1 MYLTLVDREID
12 IAKNNILLQ
21 NQEHTEIN
29 YQNKVCIKPWGHE
42 FLIYKNNKVAIW
54 YVVIKKG
61 EETSL
66 HCHFKK
72 DTLLITLSGTARIK
86 LINDV
91 ILPLNILETIY
102 IPRYKFHSLSSFSD
116 ETIIMEIEIFS
127 NELNFSDK
135 NDLLRIEDPFKR
147 EKTGYE
153 KSVQIETKHLEKWD
167 YFYLNDKFYK
177 NINTTIITTHKI
189 QNNDFTILNKDNIN
203 ILLEGE
209 IFCDSKYLREG
220 SLITNVEN
228 MHTFSKNTTILTL
241 NNMNKQDNAKIIY
254 NFDHLKVLLQSLKNK
269 KIILTSGCFDIL
281 HVGHLHSLKVAKS
294 LGDIL
299 IVCLSNDEQIK
310 KLKGTN
316 RPINNY
322 EDRIDLFKT
331 IKYVDYII
339 LYNEEDIVKEETL
352 DKIMQIVNP
361 YYWVK
366 GSDYNLDDIK
376 RKHPS
381 LQNIYLVDNIINK
394 SSTNIINKITNLN
407 NNCNT

>member
-1 MYLTLVDREID
+1 MYIKLLSREID
-12 IAKNNILLQ
+12 IAKNNIYLQ
-21 NQEHTEIN
+21 NQEHIEVD

-42 FLIYKNNKVAIW
+42 FLMFKNKKIAIW
-54 YVVIKKG
+54 YVSIKKG
-61 EETSL
+61 GETSL

-72 DTLLITLSGTARIK
+72 DTLLITLAGVAKIK
-86 LINDV
+86 LLDNEIIPLS
-91 ILPLNILETIY
+91 ILNTVF

-153 KSVQIETKHLEKWD
+153 KSVQIETAHLDKWD
-167 YFYLNDKFYK
+167 YFYLNDNFCKD
-177 NINTTIITTHKI
+177 IDTTTITTNKI
-189 QNNDFTILNKDNIN
+189 QNNNFTVLNNININ

-209 IFCDSKYLREG
+209 VFCDNKYLREG
-220 SLITNVEN
+220 SLITNLEN
-228 MHTFSKNTTILTL
+228 IYTFSKNTTVLSI
-241 NNMNKQDNAKIIY
+241 NNINKEEDSKIIY
-254 NFDHLKVLLQSLKNK
+254 NFDHLKVILQSLKNK

-299 IVCLSNDEQIK
+299 IVCLSNDEQIR

-322 EDRIDLFKT
+322 EDRINLFKT
-331 IKYVDYII
+331 INYVDYII
-339 LYNEEDIVKEETL
+339 LYNEEDIVKEDTL
-352 DKIMQIVNP
+352 DKIMQLVNP

-366 GSDYNLDDIK
+366 GSDYNIDDIK
-376 RKHPS
+376 VKHPS
-381 LQNIYLVDNIINK
+381 LQNIYLINNIKHK
-394 SSTNIINKITNLN
+394 SSTNIINKISNLN
-407 NNCNT
+407 NNLNI

>member
-1 MYLTLVDREID
+1 MYLALTNREID

-21 NQEHTEIN
+21 NQKHIEVD
-29 YQNKVCIKPWGHE
+29 YQNKVCVKPWGHE

-61 EETSL
+61 HETSL

-72 DTLLITLSGTARIK
+72 DTLLITLAGVGKIK
-86 LINDV
+86 LLDNHI
-91 ILPLNILETIY
+91 IPLNILNTLF
-102 IPRYKFHSLSSFSD
+102 IPRHKFHSLSSFSD

-153 KSVQIETKHLEKWD
+153 KSVQIETKDLEKWD
-167 YFYLNDKFYK
+167 YFYLNDKFCK
-177 NINTTIITTHKI
+177 DVNTTRITTHKI
-189 QNNDFTILNKDNIN
+189 QNNNFTILNKDNIN

-209 IFCDSKYLREG
+209 VFLNNNYIREG
-220 SLITNVEN
+220 SLITDLEN
-228 MHTFSKNTTILTL
+228 MYTFSKNTIILTL
-241 NNMNKQDNAKIIY
+241 NNMNKREDSKIIY
-254 NFDHLKVLLQSLKNK
+254 NFDHLKVILQSLQNK
-269 KIILTSGCFDIL
+269 KITLTSGCFDIL

-299 IVCLSNDEQIK
+299 IVCLSNDEQIQ
-310 KLKGTN
+310 KLKGIN

-322 EDRIDLFKT
+322 EDRINLFKT
-331 IKYVDYII
+331 INYVDYII
-339 LYNEEDIVKEETL
+339 LYDEEDIVKEDTL
-352 DKIMQIVNP
+352 DMIMRLVNP

-366 GSDYNLDDIK
+366 GSDYNIDDIK
-376 RKHPS
+376 AKHPS
-381 LQNIYLVDNIINK
+381 LQNIYLIDNIKYK

-407 NNCNT
+407 NNINT